1 LTAITRKITTGT
13 MQIQNADHAPCSGMM
28 IYLLSAEDVRNKPLC
43 LIGSLVVKIMPLKM
57 VLNVD
62 GSMRWLF

>member
-1 LTAITRKITTGT
+1 